1 MHILFAGGGT
11 AGHVN
16 PALSVA
22 DYIKKNY
29 KDVKISYIGTA
40 KGIESRLVPAAGFD
54 FYTINASGFQ
64 RSVSFNSLKRN
75 IVAVYDAV
83 SGSVKARKL
92 LKELKPDVV
101 VGTGGYVS
109 GPVLSQAAKLG
120 IKTAIHEQNAYP
132 GVTTKMLIP
141 LVDKV
146 MLAMPDAKK
155 RLKTEKEYIITGN
168 PIREKVMFAD
178 REEARKKLGIGNKKL
193 VLSFGGSLGARAIN
207 NAALTLCENAIIHK
221 DFYFYHATGKI
232 NYRDFLPRFEQKGY
246 NENIKNVKIFEYINN
261 MDELMAAADL
271 IICRA
276 GAITL
281 GELQACGKPAVL
293 IPSPYVAENHQ
304 YFNAL
309 TLKND
314 GAAELIEEKDL
325 NGDLLLKKV
334 LELIADD
341 GKLANMSKCAKK
353 GAIIDSNKRIA
364 EVVIGL
370 IKGDI

>member
-29 KDVKISYIGTA
+29 NDVRISYIGTK
-40 KGIESRLVPAAGFD
+40 KGIESRLVPAEGYD

-64 RSVSFNSLKRN
+64 RKLSLNSLKRN
-75 IVAVYDAV
+75 IVAVYDAI
-83 SGSVKARKL
+83 SGSQKARRL

-120 IKTAIHEQNAYP
+120 IRTAIHEQNAYP
-132 GVTTKMLIP
+132 GITTKMLIP
-141 LVDKV
+141 MVDKV

-155 RLKTEKEYIITGN
+155 RLKKDREYIITGN
-168 PIREKVMFAD
+168 PIRETVTFAD
-178 REEARKKLGIGNKKL
+178 RDCARHKLGLGDKKL

-207 NAALTLCENAIIHK
+207 NAAITLCKHAIK
-221 DFYFYHATGKI
+221 KNDFYLYHATGRVNYKDFI
-232 NYRDFLPRFEQKGY
+232 NRFEEVGY
-246 NENIKNVKIFEYINN
+246 NENIPNVKILEYIDN

-271 IICRA
+271 VICRA

-281 GELQACGKPAVL
+281 GELQACGKASIL

-309 TLKND
+309 TLKNN

-325 NGDLLLKKV
+325 TGDIMLKTV
-334 LELIADD
+334 LELLEDD
-341 GKLANMSKCAKK
+341 EKLSDMMKNAKK
-353 GAIIDSNKRIA
+353 SAILDSNKKIA
-364 EVVIGL
+364 DVIIGL
-370 IKGDI
+370 L

>member
-314 GAAELIEEKDL
+314 GAAELIEEKEL
-325 NGDLLLKKV
+325 NGEVLLKKV

>member
-22 DYIKKNY
+22 DYINKNY

-64 RSVSFNSLKRN
+64 RSISFNSLKRN

-92 LKELKPDVV
+92 IKELKPDVV

-120 IKTAIHEQNAYP
+120 VKTAIHEQNAYP

-155 RLKTEKEYIITGN
+155 RLKADKEYIITGN
-168 PIREKVMFAD
+168 PIRENVMFAD
-178 REEARKKLGIGNKKL
+178 REEARKKLGLGNKKF

-207 NAALTLCENAIIHK
+207 NAALTLCENAIKHK

-246 NENIKNVKIFEYINN
+246 NENIENVKIFEYINN

-281 GELQACGKPAVL
+281 GELQACGKPSIL

-325 NGDLLLKKV
+325 NGDLLLEKV

-341 GKLANMSKCAKK
+341 EKLSNMSKCAKM

-364 EVVIGL
+364 EVVVGL

>member
-281 GELQACGKPAVL
+281 GELQACGKPAIL

-364 EVVIGL
+364 EVVVGL
-370 IKGDI
+370 KKGDI